1 MGKVLLELENFK
13 ANKTRCCTINS
24 ALTISRLSRVESL
37 TMKKIA
43 LVFFANYS
51 KSWVDSGNL
60 AQLSTESELSVYANH
75 ELIEQIERLG
85 LNLKTF
91 VIPELETS
99 RITKIFQ
106 LVSLINRRKI
116 SPSFNFRLKRLVF
129 GELRLFPKGATPQ
142 VVVQSFLYNL
152 RRFIN
157 FVINHPI
164 ETISFFPLIG
174 IKLESLLRKEFS
186 RISARKFISFESL
199 EHFDLVLMPSAAIE
213 DQIYEF
219 IEFLKQSSTRSAICI
234 ENWDNLTSK
243 SILISQP
250 DFVFVMGNFCKSH
263 GARIQSLQESQIIVA
278 GLPRFNPYRNILNNY
293 SQRSRS
299 QLFRILYLGFSVPHN
314 EKNLIGQLIALM
326 EQSAM
331 KGKYEF
337 VYKPHPVRQPRF
349 FESPTIPQ
357 NVRIIEKNPN
367 LSGFSAIPAIDDNHF
382 QEILKSDLVI
392 STPTSMT
399 IETMLLGVPTII
411 DATDDG
417 IHRTT
422 SKESLSAYLHLRD
435 LRNIDDL
442 VFGETAEDLF
452 KEILDHYLGVSP
464 SIRPSIENLIE
475 SRNPSYASHV
485 INLVNSM

>member
-1 MGKVLLELENFK
+1 
-13 ANKTRCCTINS
+13 
-24 ALTISRLSRVESL
+24 
-37 TMKKIA
+37 MKKIA
-43 LVFFANYS
+43 LVLFANYS

-60 AQLSTESELSVYANH
+60 AQLSTESELSVYANY
-75 ELIEQIERLG
+75 ELVEQIERLG

-91 VIPELETS
+91 VIPELKTS

-116 SPSFNFRLKRLVF
+116 SSSFNFRLKRLVF
-129 GELRLFPKGATPQ
+129 GELRLYPDGATPK
-142 VVVQSFLYNL
+142 VVVKSFFYNL

-164 ETISFFPLIG
+164 ESISFFPPIG
-174 IKLESLLRKEFS
+174 KKLESFLRREFS
-186 RISARKFISFESL
+186 RISIRKFIGFESM

-213 DQIYEF
+213 DRIYEF
-219 IEFLKQSSTRSAICI
+219 IEFLKQGSTRSAICI

-278 GLPRFNPYRNILNNY
+278 GLPRFNPYRNILNGISKRREGN
-293 SQRSRS
+293 
-299 QLFRILYLGFSVPHN
+299 LFRILYLGFSVPHN
-314 EKNLIGQLIALM
+314 EKNLIGQLISQI
-326 EQSAM
+326 EQSPM

-349 FESPTIPQ
+349 YESPALPQ
-357 NVRIIEKNPN
+357 NVRIINKNPE
-367 LSGFSAIPAIDDNHF
+367 LTGFGAIPAIDDKHF

-399 IETMLLGVPTII
+399 IETMLLGVPIVI

-422 SKESLSAYLHLRD
+422 SRKSLEAYLHLRD
-435 LRNIDDL
+435 LQKISGL

-452 KEILDHYLGVSP
+452 IEILNHFLGISPVISP
-464 SIRPSIENLIE
+464 STENLIE
-475 SRNPSYASHV
+475 SRNPSYVSHI
-485 INLVNSM
+485 INLVNTM